1 MIARRAVLRC
11 AVMLACFSVA
21 PVAAHAQMSG
31 GDGFLFGRPNG
42 TFAIRGGFASP
53 AASSDVFS
61 FAAKNLTLGKGDFGS
76 ATFGAELGLRLTDR
90 VDFQLG
96 VASMGRTVNSEFRN
110 WTDTDNKPIEQRTGF
125 DRVPVTAGLKLYLTS
140 PGRSISRL
148 AWIPSRLTPYVA
160 AGGGM
165 MWYSFR
171 QSGDFVDFQ
180 TLDVFSSKLSS
191 SAWTPMAYAA
201 GGIDYSLTP
210 HLSLT
215 TEARYDVARATM
227 SNSFE
232 GFNRID
238 LSGLTANVGLSVR
251 F

>member
-1 MIARRAVLRC
+1 VL
-11 AVMLACFSVA
+11 LACSTAIPVVA
-21 PVAAHAQMSG
+21 RSQVSG
-31 GDGFLFGRPNG
+31 GDGFLFGRPHG

-53 AASSDVFS
+53 TAGSDVFS
-61 FAAKNLTLGKGDFGS
+61 FAAKNLTLSKGDFGS
-76 ATFGAELGLRLTDR
+76 ASFGADLGLRLSDR
-90 VDFQLG
+90 LDLQFG
-96 VASMGRTVNSEFRN
+96 VSSMGRTVNSEFRKWVDN
-110 WTDTDNKPIEQRTGF
+110 DNKPIEQQTGF

-148 AWIPSRLTPYVA
+148 AWIPSKLTPYVA

-191 SAWTPMAYAA
+191 SSWTPMAYAA
-201 GGIDYSLTP
+201 GGIDYSLTS

-215 TEARYDVARATM
+215 TEARYDLARATM